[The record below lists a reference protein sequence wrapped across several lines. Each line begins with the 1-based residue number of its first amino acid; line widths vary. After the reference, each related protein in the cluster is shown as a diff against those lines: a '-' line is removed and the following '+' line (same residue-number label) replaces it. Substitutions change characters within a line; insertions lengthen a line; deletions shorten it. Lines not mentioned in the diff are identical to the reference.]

1 MKSPAAVVPFTKKK
15 KWFCYFICSI
25 EVTFLLPRGA
35 EQTFVSDGDFTAD
48 NIFGS
53 KNFKIICNKG
63 PIINYDHLSK
73 SAC

>member
-1 MKSPAAVVPFTKKK
+1 MRSPTVPFTEKKY
-15 KWFCYFICSI
+15 FCYFICSI
-25 EVTFLLPRGA
+25 EAIFLLPCGA
-35 EQTFVSDGDFTAD
+35 EWPVVSDGDFTAD

-63 PIINYDHLSK
+63 PIINYNHLSK

>member
-1 MKSPAAVVPFTKKK
+1 MKSPAAVVPFTKK

-53 KNFKIICNKG
+53 KDFKIICNKR
-63 PIINYDHLSK
+63 PVINYNHLSK